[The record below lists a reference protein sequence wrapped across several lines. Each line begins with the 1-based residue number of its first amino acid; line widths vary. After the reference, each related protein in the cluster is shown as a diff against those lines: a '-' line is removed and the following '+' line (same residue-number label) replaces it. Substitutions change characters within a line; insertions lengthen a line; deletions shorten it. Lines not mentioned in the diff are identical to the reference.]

1 MRLAVHFSCRLQ
13 INVFISLATR
23 LVTNK
28 KQLRRSGKW
37 PPEGCRLQV
46 GRARQV
52 AAFDAHESL
61 PHVAGSAL
69 HFDGVALPERLVAR
83 LEEPVHRVRNVAVG
97 QLGAGARQAELG
109 AAPSVKVVAVH
120 FFALAAVPDPSTQV
134 D

>member
-1 MRLAVHFSCRLQ
+1 MYLFRLPRALLQ
-13 INVFISLATR
+13 TK
-23 LVTNK
+23 TTTTT
-28 KQLRRSGKW
+28 GKW
-37 PPEGCRLQV
+37 PPEGFRLQV

-83 LEEPVHRVRNVAVG
+83 LEEPVHRVRDVAVG

-120 FFALAAVPDPSTQV
+120 FFALAAVPGHNVIELKDRTEI
-134 D
+134 